1 MRSEVS
7 GLRALLGLT
16 QSELAEL
23 LGVTQPAVAAWEAAR
38 RRPAVTAAERLARIV
53 ENSSGPTRV
62 YGEHRGRPIELP
74 TERWQPVDLPPVFT
88 FPIRLDWSPRAG
100 PRDLSDPMQ
109 RAGAYAQVLNEG
121 TPTDIRVWIDPDWLI
136 ELWPDVPVARHMRQP
151 VGEMILA
158 LQG

>member
-1 MRSEVS
+1 M
-7 GLRALLGLT
+7 LRALLGLT

-38 RRPAVTAAERLARIV
+38 RRPAATAAERLARIV

-74 TERWQPVDLPPVFT
+74 AERWQPVDLPPVFT

-100 PRDLSDPMQ
+100 PRDLRDPVQ
-109 RAGAYAQVLNEG
+109 RAGAYAQVLDEG